1 MATSINIGIQGLK
14 GSKQKCGVI
23 EQQQQKKKKKWKGRR
38 VIELAHLF
46 AFCSFPPQF
55 PHLLIGDCVLTT
67 VGFTV
72 VQGKPV
78 R

>member
-23 EQQQQKKKKKWKGRR
+23 EQKKKKKRKGRR